1 MKKIT
6 FLVAFLFAAFTYGQ
20 DVIVSWD
27 FEDQTTN
34 PTQGV
39 GTITLIGG
47 IEEPS
52 NPFPQGSGGAGTSAY
67 SSTGYPEQGTNSGT
81 AGFRFDFSTLGL
93 SDITATF
100 ERRGSN
106 TASAWE
112 QYEYSTDNG
121 VSWTVIGDNDGQTE
135 NGWPGPINITFPA
148 GADNAAIL
156 SFRIVSIFEP
166 NTSEYKAIGE
176 TSNYGTGGT
185 WRVDN
190 VTFFNNGQ
198 LSIGDNSLKSLSL
211 YPNPVRSGGVI
222 TINTNNSQPLQV
234 TVFDVLGKQVL
245 SRTISNNTLNVSSLK
260 AGVYLVQVT
269 DNNKTTTRKLVVN

>member
-6 FLVAFLFAAFTYGQ
+6 FLVAFLFVAFTYGQ

-34 PTQGV
+34 PTEGV

-47 IEEPS
+47 IVEPS
-52 NPFPQGSGGAGTSAY
+52 NPFPQGSGGSGTSAY
-67 SSTGYPEQGTNSGT
+67 SSTEYPEQGTNSGT

-121 VSWTVIGDNDGQTE
+121 ATWTIIGNNSGETQ
-135 NGWPGPINITFPA
+135 NGWPGPINLAFPA
-148 GADNAAIL
+148 GANNAATL

-166 NTSEYKAIGE
+166 STSEYNAIGVE
-176 TSNYGTGGT
+176 SNYGVGGT

-190 VTFFNNGQ
+190 VTFFNNGG
-198 LSIGDNSLKSLSL
+198 LSVGDNSTMGLSL
-211 YPNPVRSGGVI
+211 FPNPVRNGLV
-222 TINTNNSQPLQV
+222 TIKTNSNQPLQV
-234 TVFDVLGKQVL
+234 AVYDVLGKQVISKTL
-245 SRTISNNTLNVSSLK
+245 SNNTLNVSGLK
-260 AGVYLVQVT
+260 AGIYLVQVT
-269 DNNKTTTRKLVVN
+269 ENNTTSTKKLIVN